1 MTEQPPQEYIPAPE
15 ETIAELKDAIN
26 KRDRKIEELMKMA
39 YTDELT
45 GLDNRRKF
53 NEEFARRKGDI
64 EKRSSATEG
73 NPDVLLILDL
83 DNFKIVN
90 DAFREGHVGG
100 DRALKAAAEHLMSL
114 VREKFRVDDV
124 VARYGGEEFA
134 VLLKEVDVAGLM
146 ERLKLGFMVELD
158 GEPTPITFSGGY
170 TVVTPGE
177 DVETAFARADEALFI
192 AKEDRELPDG
202 TIVRGRNRILPYS
215 EDIKEEME
223 EKARLLQA

>member
-1 MTEQPPQEYIPAPE
+1 MNEQPPREHIPTPE
-15 ETIAELKDAIN
+15 ETIAELKSALED
-26 KRDRKIEELMKMA
+26 RDRKIEELTKMA

-53 NEEFARRKGDI
+53 NEEFARRKSDREERGPAPED
-64 EKRSSATEG
+64 K
-73 NPDVLLILDL
+73 PDVLLILDL

-90 DAFREGHVGG
+90 DAFKEGHTGG

-114 VREKFRVDDV
+114 VREQFRADDV

-146 ERLKLGFMVELD
+146 ERLKLGIMVELD

-170 TVVTPGE
+170 TVVNHGE
-177 DVETAFARADEALFI
+177 DIETAFSRADEALFV
-192 AKEDRELPDG
+192 AKEDIERPDG
-202 TIVRGRNRILPYS
+202 TIARGRNRILPYS
-215 EDIKEEME
+215 ENIKEEME
-223 EKARLLQA
+223 EKARLLHA